1 MTLVLRYAAR
11 SDRGLVR
18 SNNQDSVYAGPRLL
32 ALADGMGGHAAG
44 EVASKVVIAS
54 LAPLDEDEPGDDLLS
69 VLGDATARGNSA
81 IAELVAGDPDLDGMG
96 TTLTAMLFAGSKMG
110 MVHIGDSRAYLLR
123 DGSFTQIT
131 RDDSFVNE
139 LIEQGKITE
148 DQAET
153 HPQRSLLLKA
163 LTGNEIEPSLTVR
176 EARAGDRYLIC
187 SDGLSGMVS
196 NETLREAMQIPTPQ
210 ECADRMIELALK
222 GGGTDNVTVL
232 IADVVDVEFG
242 DDDPI
247 VGGAAGDGAEPDAPQ
262 GDSPAARAQALSPP
276 TPQRVAPQPPDSN
289 AAEGERQ
296 GGKRSKRVK
305 ISVSIALVLILA
317 GAAAIVA
324 RYFIMQ
330 QYYVGVGN
338 DSEVVIYRGVHGSI
352 LGIDMHEV
360 AQRSCPPD
368 DTASC
373 EPLRLTD
380 LQQGARNA
388 VSAGVPR
395 DSIGS
400 AEQYIDTLRLDN
412 VLDYCDPPGRTDSS
426 DSSESRTSPEK
437 STEKSSDAE
446 SSTAKPGGK
455 SSKEPDTDGR
465 DDQQPGVD
473 CRPVSTPGDG

>member
-1 MTLVLRYAAR
+1 
-11 SDRGLVR
+11 
-18 SNNQDSVYAGPRLL
+18 
-32 ALADGMGGHAAG
+32 
-44 EVASKVVIAS
+44 
-54 LAPLDEDEPGDDLLS
+54 
-69 VLGDATARGNSA
+69 
-81 IAELVAGDPDLDGMG
+81 
-96 TTLTAMLFAGSKMG
+96 
-110 MVHIGDSRAYLLR
+110 
-123 DGSFTQIT
+123 
-131 RDDSFVNE
+131 
-139 LIEQGKITE
+139 
-148 DQAET
+148 
-153 HPQRSLLLKA
+153 
-163 LTGNEIEPSLTVR
+163 
-176 EARAGDRYLIC
+176 
-187 SDGLSGMVS
+187 
-196 NETLREAMQIPTPQ
+196 
-210 ECADRMIELALK
+210 
-222 GGGTDNVTVL
+222 VTVL

-276 TPQRVAPQPPDSN
+276 APQRVAPQPPDSN

-352 LGIDMHEV
+352 LGIDMQEV